1 MMALTI
7 GELTGYIT
15 IDDRA
20 VRPALSRAE
29 EEMRTAGRRITTAA
43 GQAGEAAGQAL
54 GDATADGARDGLGEV
69 ETAARSAGRQ
79 AGDALA
85 TGVQAGLADVET
97 AARASGRRAGD
108 DLADGVQSGIA
119 DLDDGA
125 RAAGR
130 RAGAAVGDGLADG
143 GEAGAGRL
151 RQVAENAFGKV
162 KLAAAAAG
170 IAAGAVLMQGI
181 GTALEQGKITG
192 RLQAQLGATPAVAK
206 RYGKIA
212 GQIYADAVTEDFQGA
227 TDAISATMRAGL
239 LPTGATNAQIRE
251 ISTNVTDLASTFE
264 LDLGQTA
271 NAVGQV
277 MKTGLAPNAKIALD
291 VITKGL
297 QKMGPRAD
305 DIADTFNEYSVI
317 FQRLGLN
324 VKTAT
329 GLMSQGLKAGARDTD
344 VVADALKE
352 FTIEAVAGSD
362 KIVGGFRAVGLDAN
376 KMVKMISQGGPQ
388 ATKALQMTLDALRE
402 MEDPV
407 KRDAAAVELFGT
419 KSEDMQ
425 KALLALDPKSAVD
438 ALGEVGGA
446 ANGMGDAL
454 RDNAATRVEAFK
466 RGLQQNVVDFLGTKV
481 IPALTGLKAYVTK
494 HLKNLWEEAG
504 KGTDSKVD
512 QAAKFVE
519 LLAQRIGEKLMEL
532 GPKMIDWLQQAG
544 QKAAA
549 YIAENPDKVFKVSAI
564 AAAITAGV
572 ITLPGLIAG
581 ALVTSA
587 AIITTNFT
595 KELITKTNEKLA
607 EWWMSFGTWI
617 SEKAAS
623 AGGVMNSLGSAIGGW
638 FSDLWANYIS
648 GPVSRTWND
657 FIATVQGLPGRAGA
671 ALSGLG
677 SRLSESARQGWSRF
691 QAAAAARV
699 ADTVTWVRGIP
710 SRISSAVGNLGSLL
724 YSKGQDVARGLWQ
737 GIQGM
742 GGWLKGQLMSWARSV
757 VPGPI
762 AKALGIHSPSKV
774 TAAQGKWIA
783 RGLIKGLTGSEKQVR
798 AASAKLADAVA
809 DGLRPGKKRSK
820 ALGKI
825 SSGSKKLVQLARQE
839 ERVASQLKAAQKKL
853 ASQIAARDKLA
864 ADVRKGVLD
873 SGAITSMDGPAT
885 ADTIINTLSARVD
898 QAQRFAQQL
907 AQLKKKGV
915 RSDLIAQIASAGVD
929 QGAASAAVLAN
940 ASASQ
945 IKQINSQQAALV
957 KAANAAGKTAGDAMY
972 GSGIQAAQGLVKGLQ
987 SQQTAI
993 EKQMLKIA
1001 TGMQKAIK
1009 KALGIKSPSRV
1020 MAALGRFIP
1029 QGLVQGIDGGRGAVD
1044 ASMSALVD
1052 PSAVPIPSGSMATA
1066 GAGAGSGGSAGRT
1079 VIEIRSSG
1087 ARRDDALLEELRH
1100 AIRVRGGDVQLV
1112 LAGKR

>member
-1 MMALTI
+1 MALTI

-20 VRPALSRAE
+20 VRPALTRAE
-29 EEMRTAGRRITTAA
+29 GEMRTAGRRITTAA
-43 GQAGEAAGQAL
+43 GRAGTAAGQAL
-54 GDATADGARDGLGEV
+54 GDATADGAADGLGEV

-85 TGVQAGLADVET
+85 TGVQAGLGEVET
-97 AARASGRRAGD
+97 AARTSGRRAGE
-108 DLADGVQSGIA
+108 DLADGVRYGVRGM
-119 DLDDGA
+119 DGDA

-143 GEAGAGRL
+143 GETGAGRL

-192 RLQAQLGATPAVAK
+192 RLQAQLGATPAVAQ
-206 RYGKIA
+206 RYGRIA
-212 GQIYADAVTEDFQGA
+212 GRMYADAVTEDFQGA
-227 TDAISATMRAGL
+227 ADAISATMRAGL

-277 MKTGLAPNAKIALD
+277 MKTGLAKNAKIALD

-297 QKMGPRAD
+297 QEMGPRAD

-352 FTIEAVAGSD
+352 FTIEAVSGSD

-376 KMVKMISQGGPQ
+376 KMVKMISEGGPQ

-407 KRDAAAVELFGT
+407 QRDAAAVELFGT

-446 ANGMGDAL
+446 ANEMGDSL

-466 RGLQQNVVDFLGTKV
+466 RGLQQNIVDFLGTKV

-519 LLAQRIGEKLMEL
+519 LLTQRIGEKLMEL

-572 ITLPGLIAG
+572 ITLPGLISG

-595 KELITKTNEKLA
+595 KELIAKTNEKLT
-607 EWWMSFGTWI
+607 EWWLSFGTWI
-617 SEKAAS
+617 SQKAAA
-623 AGGVMNSLGSAIGGW
+623 AGGVMSSLGSAIGGW
-638 FSDLWANYIS
+638 FSGLWTNYVS
-648 GPVSRTWND
+648 GPVSRTWTS
-657 FIATVQGLPGRAGA
+657 FITTVQGLPSRAAA

-677 SRLSESARQGWSRF
+677 SRLATSAREGWSRF

-699 ADTVTWVRGIP
+699 ADAVAWVRGIP
-710 SRISSAVGNLGSLL
+710 SRISAAVGNLGSLL
-724 YSKGQDVARGLWQ
+724 YGKGQDVVRGLWQ

-742 GGWLKGQLMSWARSV
+742 GGWLKGQVMSFARSAI
-757 VPGPI
+757 PGPI

-774 TAAQGKWIA
+774 TAAQGNWIA
-783 RGLIKGLTGSEKQVR
+783 KGLAVGLTGSAKQVK
-798 AASAKLADAVA
+798 AAADKVAGIVRSSLA
-809 DGLRPGKKRSK
+809 PGKKR
-820 ALGKI
+820 AQLLGKA
-825 SSGSKKLVQLARQE
+825 SSGSKQLVKLANQE
-839 ERVASQLKAAQKKL
+839 AKVASQLKAAQKKV
-853 ASQIAARDKLA
+853 ADTVAARDKLV

-873 SGAITSMDGPAT
+873 AGSITSMDGPAT
-885 ADTIINTLSARVD
+885 ADTIINTLAARVD

-907 AQLKKKGV
+907 AQLRKKGV

-940 ASASQ
+940 ASTQQ
-945 IKQINSQQAALV
+945 IRQINSQQAALV
-957 KAANAAGKTAGDAMY
+957 KAADAAGKTAGDAMY

-987 SQQTAI
+987 SQQKAI
-993 EKQMLKIA
+993 EKQMLTIA
-1001 TGMQKAIK
+1001 KGMQKAIK
-1009 KALGIKSPSRV
+1009 QALGIHSPSRV
-1020 MAALGRFIP
+1020 MAGIGQYIP

-1052 PSAVPIPSGSMATA
+1052 PSAVPIPSGSMAA
-1066 GAGAGSGGSAGRT
+1066 PGAGAGGSAGPT

-1112 LAGKR
+1112 LAGKKK